1 MIPAIRAA
9 FNEQFTEAKYQQYL
23 AILKEPFKDPIPF
36 RIAETPVFIDRF
48 FKAQLM
54 EVGDYICEFI
64 TAPSFP
70 SKTSD
75 AIPKGLHIPNEA
87 ALPECIVIDFA
98 IAEGQEGKMMPQ
110 LIELQGFPS
119 LFAFELL
126 QAQALEKVYHLP
138 KNFSPFLNG
147 YTQQTYLDFFK
158 SMVLGEKAKHTI
170 LLEIKPYE
178 QKTRPDLMLTEAWL
192 NVPIVCLSQIYLKD
206 KSLFYQKNGIE
217 FQIERIYNRLVYDEL
232 MQKAPLFIQQFKLL
246 EQAENIDWVNH
257 PNHFFRISKF
267 ILPLLSHP
275 FIPEAYLLADWKNNQ
290 IGTALNL
297 TEYIC
302 KPLFS
307 FGGQGVMLDP
317 TIDTIDAIND
327 PENWILQ
334 KKVTYAAAIETP
346 SGPSKAEI
354 RLFYFWDKQLGRY
367 VATNNLTRISK
378 GPMIGVSYNNTA
390 TWIGGSIS
398 YFEQ

>member
-1 MIPAIRAA
+1 MIQAIRAE
-9 FNEQFTEAKYQQYL
+9 FNEQFTEAKYQAYL
-23 AILKEPFKDPIPF
+23 AILNEPFKDPIPF
-36 RIAETPVFIDRF
+36 RIAETPVFVDRV
-48 FKAQLM
+48 FKAELM
-54 EVGDYICEFI
+54 DAGDYICEFI
-64 TAPSFP
+64 TAPSFQ

-75 AIPKGLHIPNEA
+75 AIPKGLHIPNER

-98 IAEGQEGKMMPQ
+98 IAEGQDGRMIPQ

-147 YTQQTYLDFFK
+147 YNQEGYLDFFK
-158 SMVLGEKAKHTI
+158 SMVLGDQAKHTI
-170 LLEIKPYE
+170 LLEIKPFE
-178 QKTRPDLMLTEAWL
+178 QKTRPDLLLTEAWL
-192 NVPIVCLSQIYLKD
+192 NVPIVCLSQICLKD
-206 KSLFYQKNGIE
+206 KSLFYEKNGIE
-217 FQIERIYNRLVYDEL
+217 YKIERIYNRVVYDEL
-232 MQKAPLFIQQFKLL
+232 MQQSNNFKTQFQLL

-275 FIPEAYLLADWKNNQ
+275 FIPEAYLLTDWINKHL
-290 IGTALNL
+290 GSALNL
-297 TEYIC
+297 AEYIC

-317 TIDTIDAIND
+317 TIDTINAIND

-398 YFEQ
+398 YFEL